1 MTCASIHLRLCLY
14 QFNDQPD
21 RLCRSFMKGCAMILA
36 LGILIQTPLAEASSE
51 WKVMQWQPFQ
61 TKTKL
66 VLHPRKGKAAKRR
79 TVQRKAA
86 LPVQSVKVHK
96 PSDLTIE
103 PVHLPNQ
110 IWPDVQSLYLSA
122 LAARLWGS
130 YLRQA
135 GIRSALPPGDMGEE
149 KLFISY
155 ISRDIMRQ
163 GNPLKNPAHKL
174 REMSPEDSGVRSI
187 RLSFFNRDMQYIN
200 KDISE
205 RDRSRYSAWDL
216 YQSSLFNNHSALE
229 ALGKVFEPKV
239 ELGIE
244 F

>member
-1 MTCASIHLRLCLY
+1 
-14 QFNDQPD
+14 
-21 RLCRSFMKGCAMILA
+21 MILA
-36 LGILIQTPLAEASSE
+36 LGILIHMPLAEARSE

-61 TKTKL
+61 IKTKL
-66 VLHPRKGKAAKRR
+66 VLKPRKGKAAKRR
-79 TVQRKAA
+79 TVQRKAV

-96 PSDLTIE
+96 PSDLTIK

-110 IWPDVQSLYLSA
+110 IWPDVQSPYLSD
-122 LAARLWGS
+122 LAARLWGG

-135 GIRSALPPGDMGEE
+135 GITAALSPGDTGEK
-149 KLFISY
+149 KLFISD

-163 GNPLKNPAHKL
+163 GNPFENPAHTS

-200 KDISE
+200 RDVPE